1 MSEKEWI
8 ELMSVT
14 AQVFLAGYRLTSD
27 EEWAISDYRWHCLA
41 GKDLSD
47 PNVLGLDGKLLAD
60 VTTIDVSFPA
70 SCGYARHAWDEFSYV
85 EYEHVNNGGLVGEAL
100 EDLVTIA
107 KGLLARCEV
116 SDNHSVRFLVAWRV
130 TLDPGGWY
138 GDMFCEPENDATLLG
153 WVNLTKEGMTIVP
166 VAECAKMEAP
176 VRVAKPVKQS
186 PDEIPF

>member
-14 AQVFLAGYRLTSD
+14 AQVFPAGHTLTYDDTVVIES
-27 EEWAISDYRWHCLA
+27 SHGWHCSE
-41 GKDLSD
+41 GNDLED
-47 PNVLGLDGKLLAD
+47 ENVVLDGRLLAAL
-60 VTTIDVSFPA
+60 TAFEFNFPA
-70 SCGYARHAWDEFSYV
+70 SRSYGRHLWDEFGYV

-116 SDNHSVRFLVAWRV
+116 SDNHSVRFLVAWCV